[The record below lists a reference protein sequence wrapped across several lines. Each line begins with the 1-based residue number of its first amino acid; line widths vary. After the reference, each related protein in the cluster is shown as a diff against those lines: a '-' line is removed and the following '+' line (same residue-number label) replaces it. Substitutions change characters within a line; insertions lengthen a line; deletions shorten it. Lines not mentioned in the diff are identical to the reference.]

1 MFRMNVNGSYL
12 QWLYSR
18 CLLPSWYRQKRF
30 KLWLHLFFMKMK
42 DQELFRNV
50 LNTSHCLLI
59 VFPVLCAWTCA
70 NTVLVLKAFREVRL
84 LKHKEDLKKPA
95 SETGWWQQR
104 PRSRVGQGADDRSGG
119 DANGP
124 DGVETS
130 GETELAAACSGCF
143 SSSGSDVE
151 FVAGWIRSLELPAD
165 AGGWDSSQPPPCY
178 IVNVGL
184 QSAQSEDI
192 FYTSCLDIK
201 LNITLWTMSCFSSV
215 TS

>member
-70 NTVLVLKAFREVRL
+70 NTVLVLKAFREVWL

-104 PRSRVGQGADDRSGG
+104 PRSGTGRWWPVGRRRKWTRRCGNIWWDRASCSVLRMLLKLRERR
-119 DANGP
+119 
-124 DGVETS
+124 GVCGRLDTLARAPS
-130 GETELAAACSGCF
+130 WCRRLRQLAASPMLH
-143 SSSGSDVE
+143 S
-151 FVAGWIRSLELPAD
+151 
-165 AGGWDSSQPPPCY
+165 
-178 IVNVGL
+178 
-184 QSAQSEDI
+184 
-192 FYTSCLDIK
+192 
-201 LNITLWTMSCFSSV
+201 
-215 TS
+215 